1 MKKIIFPKI
10 FAVDVLSKIRK
21 EIIIYILIFFI
32 LWIFLFFVFPY
43 LFPYLIFPYFK
54 ILKGE
59 PLIFTSLEEA
69 LFVLLRASFYLTL
82 IISFPFL
89 LVRLWKV
96 ISEEFFEPE
105 RVFFR
110 KLFFLSFFLGILGIL
125 VGYFLFIPIFLKI
138 FLFFGRNFE
147 ADLKINYFLFFVLR
161 VLLFSVFIFQIPLFF
176 ALLIKEDFITEEF
189 YKKRRFYFLG
199 FFYMLSILLAP
210 TDFFIQLLLTLFFFL
225 FFKSAFVLAKFLK

>member
-21 EIIIYILIFFI
+21 EIIIYISIFFI

-105 RVFFR
+105 RIFFR

-147 ADLKINYFLFFVLR
+147 ADLKINYFLFFILR

-199 FFYMLSILLAP
+199 FFYILSILLSP

>member
-21 EIIIYILIFFI
+21 EIIIYISIFFI

-105 RVFFR
+105 RIFFR

-125 VGYFLFIPIFLKI
+125 VGYFLFIPIFLKM

-161 VLLFSVFIFQIPLFF
+161 VLLFSVFISQIPLFF

-199 FFYMLSILLAP
+199 FFYILSILLSP